1 MRNPF
6 DTEERKTFREMVSKF
21 LEAEI
26 WPYVDEWDEAG
37 EYPHEINEKVC
48 ELGVFGFGIDE
59 KYGGLGFDDQFMR
72 KDVSVEMGRTSAG
85 GLFASVGSRNIM
97 LGPLTELANEEIKLK
112 ALPDLMSGKKGGSLG
127 ITEPGGGSDVARM
140 KTTARKDGNE
150 WVLNGSKTFITGGM
164 QASYFVIGA
173 RTGKE
178 GLGGISLFFVE
189 ADTPGFTRS
198 SIDKKMNAK
207 TRVLTS
213 KMIVHGRRSSRTI
226 ESKNWVMG
234 IDQAFT
240 EYLSP
245 PREAGTKML
254 KLGDKLWTY
263 SPQTDRVIQIS
274 GHMLRQSVMGSDMSY
289 NDMMEDR
296 PIEEL
301 YSANIQQSIEIN
313 GRDHWIIVMD
323 AKVNGLAY
331 PKRKAWIDKEY
342 MLPIKEELYAKSGKL
357 LKTSTMSNITKVQGR
372 WFPFRFKYKDE
383 LKRSSKGTEW
393 IIEQIEFNSMIPES
407 RFSKALLRK

>member
-6 DTEERKTFREMVSKF
+6 DTEERRTFREMVSKF

-198 SIDKKMNAK
+198 SIDKKMGWWSSDTATLYFDNCRIPADNLMGEENKGFLAIMNNFNYERYMMGAQMLGMAK
-207 TRVLTS
+207 RCFEECVQYSQERKTFGKNLIEHQVIRHKLADMSAKIDAMDAYLNQVAQLMNDGEMPVAEIS
-213 KMIVHGRRSSRTI
+213 KIKFYCSECI
-226 ESKNWVMG
+226 ESIASEAMQIFGGAGYLRGNAVERIYREVKVMAIG
-234 IDQAFT
+234 GGSKEIMKDLTIKQ
-240 EYLSP
+240 
-245 PREAGTKML
+245 
-254 KLGDKLWTY
+254 LGL
-263 SPQTDRVIQIS
+263 
-274 GHMLRQSVMGSDMSY
+274 
-289 NDMMEDR
+289 
-296 PIEEL
+296 
-301 YSANIQQSIEIN
+301 
-313 GRDHWIIVMD
+313 
-323 AKVNGLAY
+323 
-331 PKRKAWIDKEY
+331 
-342 MLPIKEELYAKSGKL
+342 
-357 LKTSTMSNITKVQGR
+357 
-372 WFPFRFKYKDE
+372 
-383 LKRSSKGTEW
+383 
-393 IIEQIEFNSMIPES
+393 
-407 RFSKALLRK
+407 

>member
-198 SIDKKMNAK
+198 SIDKKMGWWSSDTATLYFDNCRIPADNLMGEETKGFLAIMNNFNYERYMMGAQMLGMAK
-207 TRVLTS
+207 RCFEECVQYSQERQTFGKNLIEHQVIRHKLADMSAKIDAMDAYLNQVAQLMNDGEMPVAEIS
-213 KMIVHGRRSSRTI
+213 KIKFYCSECI
-226 ESKNWVMG
+226 ESIASEAMQIFGGAGYLRGNAVERIYREVKVMAIG
-234 IDQAFT
+234 GGSKEIMKDLTVKQ
-240 EYLSP
+240 
-245 PREAGTKML
+245 
-254 KLGDKLWTY
+254 LGL
-263 SPQTDRVIQIS
+263 
-274 GHMLRQSVMGSDMSY
+274 
-289 NDMMEDR
+289 
-296 PIEEL
+296 
-301 YSANIQQSIEIN
+301 
-313 GRDHWIIVMD
+313 
-323 AKVNGLAY
+323 
-331 PKRKAWIDKEY
+331 
-342 MLPIKEELYAKSGKL
+342 
-357 LKTSTMSNITKVQGR
+357 
-372 WFPFRFKYKDE
+372 
-383 LKRSSKGTEW
+383 
-393 IIEQIEFNSMIPES
+393 
-407 RFSKALLRK
+407 

>member
-97 LGPLTELANEEIKLK
+97 LGPLAELANEEIKLK

-198 SIDKKMNAK
+198 SIDKKMGWWSSDTATLYFDNCRIPADNLMGEENKGFLAIMNNFNYERYMMGAQMLGMAK
-207 TRVLTS
+207 RCFEECVQYSQERQTFGKNLIEHQVIRHKLADMSAKIDAMDAYLNQVAQLMNDGEMPIAEIS
-213 KMIVHGRRSSRTI
+213 KIKFYCSECI
-226 ESKNWVMG
+226 ESIASEAMQIFGGAGYLRGNAVERIYREVKVMAIG
-234 IDQAFT
+234 GGSKEIMKDLTVKQ
-240 EYLSP
+240 
-245 PREAGTKML
+245 
-254 KLGDKLWTY
+254 LGL
-263 SPQTDRVIQIS
+263 
-274 GHMLRQSVMGSDMSY
+274 
-289 NDMMEDR
+289 
-296 PIEEL
+296 
-301 YSANIQQSIEIN
+301 
-313 GRDHWIIVMD
+313 
-323 AKVNGLAY
+323 
-331 PKRKAWIDKEY
+331 
-342 MLPIKEELYAKSGKL
+342 
-357 LKTSTMSNITKVQGR
+357 
-372 WFPFRFKYKDE
+372 
-383 LKRSSKGTEW
+383 
-393 IIEQIEFNSMIPES
+393 
-407 RFSKALLRK
+407 

>member
-97 LGPLTELANEEIKLK
+97 LGPLTELANEKIKLK

-198 SIDKKMNAK
+198 SIDKKMGWWSSDTATLYFDNCRIPADNLMGEENKGFLSIMNNFNYERYMMGAQMLGMAK
-207 TRVLTS
+207 RCFEECVQYSQERQTFGKNLIEHQVIRHKLADMSAKIDAMDDYLNQVAQLMNDGERPVAEIS
-213 KMIVHGRRSSRTI
+213 KIKFYCSECI
-226 ESKNWVMG
+226 ESIASEAMQIFGGAGYLRGNAVERIYREVKVMAIG
-234 IDQAFT
+234 GGSKEIMKDLTVKQ
-240 EYLSP
+240 
-245 PREAGTKML
+245 
-254 KLGDKLWTY
+254 LGL
-263 SPQTDRVIQIS
+263 
-274 GHMLRQSVMGSDMSY
+274 
-289 NDMMEDR
+289 
-296 PIEEL
+296 
-301 YSANIQQSIEIN
+301 
-313 GRDHWIIVMD
+313 
-323 AKVNGLAY
+323 
-331 PKRKAWIDKEY
+331 
-342 MLPIKEELYAKSGKL
+342 
-357 LKTSTMSNITKVQGR
+357 
-372 WFPFRFKYKDE
+372 
-383 LKRSSKGTEW
+383 
-393 IIEQIEFNSMIPES
+393 
-407 RFSKALLRK
+407 

>member
-97 LGPLTELANEEIKLK
+97 LGPLTELANDEIKLK

-164 QASYFVIGA
+164 QASYLVIGA

-198 SIDKKMNAK
+198 SIDKKMGWWSSDTATLYFDNCRIPTDNLMGEENKGFLAIMNNFNYERYMMGAQMLGMAK
-207 TRVLTS
+207 RCFEECVQYSQERQTFGKNLIEHQVIRHKLADMSAKIDAMDAYLNQVAQLMNDGEMPVAEIS
-213 KMIVHGRRSSRTI
+213 KIKFYCSECI
-226 ESKNWVMG
+226 ESIASEAMQIFGGAGYLRGNAVERIYREVKVMAIG
-234 IDQAFT
+234 GGSKEIMKDLTVKQ
-240 EYLSP
+240 
-245 PREAGTKML
+245 
-254 KLGDKLWTY
+254 LGL
-263 SPQTDRVIQIS
+263 
-274 GHMLRQSVMGSDMSY
+274 
-289 NDMMEDR
+289 
-296 PIEEL
+296 
-301 YSANIQQSIEIN
+301 
-313 GRDHWIIVMD
+313 
-323 AKVNGLAY
+323 
-331 PKRKAWIDKEY
+331 
-342 MLPIKEELYAKSGKL
+342 
-357 LKTSTMSNITKVQGR
+357 
-372 WFPFRFKYKDE
+372 
-383 LKRSSKGTEW
+383 
-393 IIEQIEFNSMIPES
+393 
-407 RFSKALLRK
+407 

>member
-6 DTEERKTFREMVSKF
+6 DTEERRTFREMVSKF

-97 LGPLTELANEEIKLK
+97 LGPLTELANEKIKLK

-164 QASYFVIGA
+164 QASYFVVGA

-198 SIDKKMNAK
+198 SIDKKMGWWSSDTATLYFDNCRIPADNLMGEENKGFLAIMNNFNYERYMMGAQMLGMAK
-207 TRVLTS
+207 RCFEECVQYSQERQTFGKNLIEHQVIRHKLADMSAKIDAMDAYLNQVAQLMNDGEMPVAEIS
-213 KMIVHGRRSSRTI
+213 KIKFYCSECI
-226 ESKNWVMG
+226 ESIASEAMQIFGGAGYLRGNAVERIYREVKVMAIG
-234 IDQAFT
+234 GGSKEIMKDLTVKQ
-240 EYLSP
+240 
-245 PREAGTKML
+245 
-254 KLGDKLWTY
+254 LGL
-263 SPQTDRVIQIS
+263 
-274 GHMLRQSVMGSDMSY
+274 
-289 NDMMEDR
+289 
-296 PIEEL
+296 
-301 YSANIQQSIEIN
+301 
-313 GRDHWIIVMD
+313 
-323 AKVNGLAY
+323 
-331 PKRKAWIDKEY
+331 
-342 MLPIKEELYAKSGKL
+342 
-357 LKTSTMSNITKVQGR
+357 
-372 WFPFRFKYKDE
+372 
-383 LKRSSKGTEW
+383 
-393 IIEQIEFNSMIPES
+393 
-407 RFSKALLRK
+407 

>member
-97 LGPLTELANEEIKLK
+97 LGPLAELANEKIKLK

-198 SIDKKMNAK
+198 SIDKKMGWWSSDTATLYFDNCRIPADNLMGEENKGFLAIMNNFNYERYMMGAQMLGMAK
-207 TRVLTS
+207 RCFEECVQYSQERQTFGKHLIEHQVIRHKLADMSAKIDAMDAYLNQVAQLMNDGEMPVAEIS
-213 KMIVHGRRSSRTI
+213 KIKFYCSECI
-226 ESKNWVMG
+226 ESIASEAMQIFGGAGYLRGNAVERIYREVKVMAIG
-234 IDQAFT
+234 GGSKEIMKDLTVKQ
-240 EYLSP
+240 
-245 PREAGTKML
+245 
-254 KLGDKLWTY
+254 LGL
-263 SPQTDRVIQIS
+263 
-274 GHMLRQSVMGSDMSY
+274 
-289 NDMMEDR
+289 
-296 PIEEL
+296 
-301 YSANIQQSIEIN
+301 
-313 GRDHWIIVMD
+313 
-323 AKVNGLAY
+323 
-331 PKRKAWIDKEY
+331 
-342 MLPIKEELYAKSGKL
+342 
-357 LKTSTMSNITKVQGR
+357 
-372 WFPFRFKYKDE
+372 
-383 LKRSSKGTEW
+383 
-393 IIEQIEFNSMIPES
+393 
-407 RFSKALLRK
+407 

>member
-198 SIDKKMNAK
+198 SIDKKMGWWSSDTATLYFDNCRIPADNLMGEENKGFLAIMNNFNYERYMMGAQMLGMAK
-207 TRVLTS
+207 RCFEECVQYSQERQTFGKNLIEHQVIRHKLADMSAKIDAMDAYLNQVAQLMNDGEMPVAEIS
-213 KMIVHGRRSSRTI
+213 KIKFYCSECI
-226 ESKNWVMG
+226 ESIASEAMQIFGGAGYLRGNAVERIYREVKVMAIG
-234 IDQAFT
+234 GGSKEIMKDLTIKQ
-240 EYLSP
+240 
-245 PREAGTKML
+245 
-254 KLGDKLWTY
+254 LGL
-263 SPQTDRVIQIS
+263 
-274 GHMLRQSVMGSDMSY
+274 
-289 NDMMEDR
+289 
-296 PIEEL
+296 
-301 YSANIQQSIEIN
+301 
-313 GRDHWIIVMD
+313 
-323 AKVNGLAY
+323 
-331 PKRKAWIDKEY
+331 
-342 MLPIKEELYAKSGKL
+342 
-357 LKTSTMSNITKVQGR
+357 
-372 WFPFRFKYKDE
+372 
-383 LKRSSKGTEW
+383 
-393 IIEQIEFNSMIPES
+393 
-407 RFSKALLRK
+407 

>member
-198 SIDKKMNAK
+198 SIDKKMGWWSSDTATLYFDNCRIPADNLMGEENKGFLAIMNNFNYERYMMGAQMLGMAK
-207 TRVLTS
+207 RCFEECVQYSQERQTFGKNLIEHQVIRHKLADMSAKIDAMDAYLNQVAQLMNDGEMPVAEIS
-213 KMIVHGRRSSRTI
+213 KIKFYCSECI
-226 ESKNWVMG
+226 ES
-234 IDQAFT
+234 IA
-240 EYLSP
+240 
-245 PREAGTKML
+245 REAMQIFGGAGYLRGNAVERIYREVKVMAIGGGSKEIMKDLTVKQ
-254 KLGDKLWTY
+254 LGL
-263 SPQTDRVIQIS
+263 
-274 GHMLRQSVMGSDMSY
+274 
-289 NDMMEDR
+289 
-296 PIEEL
+296 
-301 YSANIQQSIEIN
+301 
-313 GRDHWIIVMD
+313 
-323 AKVNGLAY
+323 
-331 PKRKAWIDKEY
+331 
-342 MLPIKEELYAKSGKL
+342 
-357 LKTSTMSNITKVQGR
+357 
-372 WFPFRFKYKDE
+372 
-383 LKRSSKGTEW
+383 
-393 IIEQIEFNSMIPES
+393 
-407 RFSKALLRK
+407 

>member
-140 KTTARKDGNE
+140 KTTAQKDGNE

-173 RTGKE
+173 RTGKK

-198 SIDKKMNAK
+198 SIDKKMGWWSSDTATLYFDNCRIPADNLMGEENKGFLAIMNNFNYERYMMGAQMLGMAK
-207 TRVLTS
+207 RCFEECVQYSQERQTFGKNLIEHQVIRHKLADMSAKIDAMDAYLNQVAQLMNDGEMPVAEIS
-213 KMIVHGRRSSRTI
+213 KIKFYCSECI
-226 ESKNWVMG
+226 ESIASEAMQIFGGAGYLRGNAVERIYREVKVMAIG
-234 IDQAFT
+234 GGSKEIMKDLTVKQ
-240 EYLSP
+240 
-245 PREAGTKML
+245 
-254 KLGDKLWTY
+254 LGL
-263 SPQTDRVIQIS
+263 
-274 GHMLRQSVMGSDMSY
+274 
-289 NDMMEDR
+289 
-296 PIEEL
+296 
-301 YSANIQQSIEIN
+301 
-313 GRDHWIIVMD
+313 
-323 AKVNGLAY
+323 
-331 PKRKAWIDKEY
+331 
-342 MLPIKEELYAKSGKL
+342 
-357 LKTSTMSNITKVQGR
+357 
-372 WFPFRFKYKDE
+372 
-383 LKRSSKGTEW
+383 
-393 IIEQIEFNSMIPES
+393 
-407 RFSKALLRK
+407 

>member
-37 EYPHEINEKVC
+37 EYPSEINEKVC

-198 SIDKKMNAK
+198 SIDKKMGWWSSDTATLYFDNCRIPADNLMGEENKGFLAIMNNFNYERYMMGAQMLGMAK
-207 TRVLTS
+207 RCFEECVQYSQERQTFGKNLIEHQVIRHKLADMSAKIDAMDAYLNQVAQLMNDGEMPVAEIS
-213 KMIVHGRRSSRTI
+213 KIKFYCSECI
-226 ESKNWVMG
+226 ESIASEAMQIFGGAGYLRGNAVERIYREVKVMAIG
-234 IDQAFT
+234 GGSKEIMKDLTVKQ
-240 EYLSP
+240 
-245 PREAGTKML
+245 
-254 KLGDKLWTY
+254 LGL
-263 SPQTDRVIQIS
+263 
-274 GHMLRQSVMGSDMSY
+274 
-289 NDMMEDR
+289 
-296 PIEEL
+296 
-301 YSANIQQSIEIN
+301 
-313 GRDHWIIVMD
+313 
-323 AKVNGLAY
+323 
-331 PKRKAWIDKEY
+331 
-342 MLPIKEELYAKSGKL
+342 
-357 LKTSTMSNITKVQGR
+357 
-372 WFPFRFKYKDE
+372 
-383 LKRSSKGTEW
+383 
-393 IIEQIEFNSMIPES
+393 
-407 RFSKALLRK
+407 

>member
-127 ITEPGGGSDVARM
+127 ITESGGGSDVARM

-198 SIDKKMNAK
+198 SIDKKMGWWSSDTATLYFDNCRIPADNLMGEENKGFLAIMNNFNYERYMMGAQMLGMAK
-207 TRVLTS
+207 RCFEECVQYSQERQTFGKNLIEHQVIRHKLADMSAKIDAMDAYLNQVAQLMNDGEMPVAEIS
-213 KMIVHGRRSSRTI
+213 KIKFYCSECI
-226 ESKNWVMG
+226 ESIASEAMQIFGGAGYLRGNAVERIYREVKVMAIG
-234 IDQAFT
+234 GGSKEIMKDLTVKQ
-240 EYLSP
+240 
-245 PREAGTKML
+245 
-254 KLGDKLWTY
+254 LGL
-263 SPQTDRVIQIS
+263 
-274 GHMLRQSVMGSDMSY
+274 
-289 NDMMEDR
+289 
-296 PIEEL
+296 
-301 YSANIQQSIEIN
+301 
-313 GRDHWIIVMD
+313 
-323 AKVNGLAY
+323 
-331 PKRKAWIDKEY
+331 
-342 MLPIKEELYAKSGKL
+342 
-357 LKTSTMSNITKVQGR
+357 
-372 WFPFRFKYKDE
+372 
-383 LKRSSKGTEW
+383 
-393 IIEQIEFNSMIPES
+393 
-407 RFSKALLRK
+407 

>member
-198 SIDKKMNAK
+198 SIDKKMGWWSSDTATLYFDNCRIPADNLMGEENKGFLAIMNNFNYERYMMGAQMLGMAK
-207 TRVLTS
+207 RCFEECVQYSQERQTFGKNLIEHQVIRHKLADMSAKIDAMDAYLNQVAQLINDGEMPVAEIS
-213 KMIVHGRRSSRTI
+213 KIKFYCSECI
-226 ESKNWVMG
+226 ESIASEAMQIFGGAGYLRGNAVERIYREVKVMAIG
-234 IDQAFT
+234 GGSKEIMKDLTIKQ
-240 EYLSP
+240 
-245 PREAGTKML
+245 
-254 KLGDKLWTY
+254 LGL
-263 SPQTDRVIQIS
+263 
-274 GHMLRQSVMGSDMSY
+274 
-289 NDMMEDR
+289 
-296 PIEEL
+296 
-301 YSANIQQSIEIN
+301 
-313 GRDHWIIVMD
+313 
-323 AKVNGLAY
+323 
-331 PKRKAWIDKEY
+331 
-342 MLPIKEELYAKSGKL
+342 
-357 LKTSTMSNITKVQGR
+357 
-372 WFPFRFKYKDE
+372 
-383 LKRSSKGTEW
+383 
-393 IIEQIEFNSMIPES
+393 
-407 RFSKALLRK
+407 

>member
-37 EYPHEINEKVC
+37 DYPSEINEKVC

-97 LGPLTELANEEIKLK
+97 LGPLAELANEEIKLK

-198 SIDKKMNAK
+198 SIDKKMGWWSSDTATLYFDNCRIPADNLMGEENKGFLAIMNNFNYERYMMGAQMLGMAK
-207 TRVLTS
+207 RCFEECVQYSQERQTFGKNLIEHQVIRHKLADMSAKIDAMDAYLNQVAQLMNDGEMPIAEIS
-213 KMIVHGRRSSRTI
+213 KIKFYCSECI
-226 ESKNWVMG
+226 ESIASEAMQIFGGAGYLRGNAVERIYREVKVMAIG
-234 IDQAFT
+234 GGSKEIMKDLTVKQ
-240 EYLSP
+240 
-245 PREAGTKML
+245 
-254 KLGDKLWTY
+254 LGL
-263 SPQTDRVIQIS
+263 
-274 GHMLRQSVMGSDMSY
+274 
-289 NDMMEDR
+289 
-296 PIEEL
+296 
-301 YSANIQQSIEIN
+301 
-313 GRDHWIIVMD
+313 
-323 AKVNGLAY
+323 
-331 PKRKAWIDKEY
+331 
-342 MLPIKEELYAKSGKL
+342 
-357 LKTSTMSNITKVQGR
+357 
-372 WFPFRFKYKDE
+372 
-383 LKRSSKGTEW
+383 
-393 IIEQIEFNSMIPES
+393 
-407 RFSKALLRK
+407 